1 MADYEHGSMDITE
14 QERTFE
20 SFARWTMRVVFAV
33 LIGLILLG
41 IVNG

>member
-1 MADYEHGSMDITE
+1 MAEYEHGSMDITE

-20 SFARWTMRVVFAV
+20 SFIRWMTRAAV
-33 LIGLILLG
+33 ATIVLLILIA